1 MSTLEMLQT
10 TNEHKANTYYE
21 KGEEAE
27 PLTLR
32 ERYNATPAP
41 VIEDPWAYIW
51 NEHEKG
57 ANAQ

>member
-1 MSTLEMLQT
+1 MSTLEMIQT
-10 TNEHKANTYYE
+10 QNEHKANTYCE
-21 KGEEAE
+21 KGEETK

-41 VIEDPWAYIW
+41 EIEDPWAHIW

-57 ANAQ
+57 ANAV